1 MRCSVHSLV
10 IVLIAV
16 AVNVSDEGAPPLP
29 VESELV
35 LVNAR
40 SSQ

>member
-1 MRCSVHSLV
+1 MRYSVHSLV